1 MKLFKKLFNLL
12 FGKKKK
18 VKLALYGPPNS
29 GKTTLTKRI
38 IKDLS
43 DLSEEEI
50 NDLVDSPIPHETRE
64 IKIKRNIKLKIKNK
78 EFDFDLIDTPGIST
92 KIDYEEFLEHGMSE
106 EEAKERALEATKGV
120 IEAIKFLDNV
130 DVALVV
136 LDSTKNP
143 YDQVN
148 ITIVGNLDAKKI
160 PFFIVANKIDLEES
174 NVEKIKNVFP
184 QYKVVPISAKKGIN
198 MEEFYEELAKLIDS
212 KK

>member
-1 MKLFKKLFNLL
+1 MNLFRKILSLLFKK
-12 FGKKKK
+12 KKKI
-18 VKLALYGPPNS
+18 KLALYGPPNS

-38 IKDLS
+38 IKDLG
-43 DLSEEEI
+43 DLSDEEV
-50 NDLVDSPIPHETRE
+50 NDLVESPIPHETRE

-92 KIDYEEFLEHGMSE
+92 KIDYEEFLEYGMDE
-106 EEAKERALEATKGV
+106 EKAKERALEATKGV

-143 YDQVN
+143 YDQIN

-160 PFFIVANKIDLEES
+160 PFFIVANKIDLKES
-174 NVEKIKNVFP
+174 NVEKIKSVFP
-184 QYKVVPISAKKGIN
+184 QYKIVPISAKEGIN
-198 MEEFYEELAKLIDS
+198 MEEFYEELAKLINS
-212 KK
+212 YH